1 MTDVD
6 TGVTVGIRL
15 HKTQSTFK
23 RVHAAPTH
31 AVYFPYFQS
40 FLCSDTSV
48 SWFIAPLS
56 STWELKYPLFK
67 IQHFLPYCDQVH
79 VLDALG
85 AAVVNMAQCQ
95 EADPPVVS

>member
-1 MTDVD
+1 MDVD
-6 TGVTVGIRL
+6 TGVTEGIRL

-48 SWFIAPLS
+48 SWFRAPPS

-67 IQHFLPYCDQVH
+67 IQPFFPYCDQVH